1 MGCCSIPT
9 NERHSLGLYT
19 SSSSLVI
26 QEIRL
31 CRKEGPQKE
40 FQSNKNRWKE
50 NSEQICVLQAGQ
62 QDTLG
67 NMKFQS
73 SDIEALEI
81 LFISSI
87 PPSHLNYQER
97 FHPNPTNRSFEP
109 HSPFSTPSIYFF
121 SLGAL
126 ILEFLGFINCVRIG
140 GLLTDYN
147 PDCSALV
154 L

>member
-40 FQSNKNRWKE
+40 TQSNKNRREE

-62 QDTLG
+62 HDTLG

-87 PPSHLNYQER
+87 PPSHIELSGEVPSQ
-97 FHPNPTNRSFEP
+97 PDPNRSFEP
-109 HSPFSTPSIYFF
+109 HSPFPPLLFIFF

-126 ILEFLGFINCVRIG
+126 EGC
-140 GLLTDYN
+140 
-147 PDCSALV
+147 
-154 L
+154 